1 MAVDRWW
8 SGGDPPTHRAV
19 SAHPQG
25 AAGDPSDGRCA
36 YDGAVLMR
44 VGHERSVARQVL
56 VLQLVAVLVL
66 VVTALALA
74 TYDARSDIRAS
85 ARDEAVSVAQAVA
98 RAPVVL
104 DALGTDDPSELVQP
118 YAEAV
123 RVDTGVD
130 FVVVMAP
137 DRTRFSHPNPELLG
151 KAFIGNLGDAREGEV
166 YTEEYVGTLGPSI
179 RSIVPVFASG
189 PTDVTEP
196 VTEDVVA
203 LVSVGITLQQLDDLL
218 VDEFWDIVVAA
229 IAVLLVGVWGAWFI
243 SHRLRRQTHGLGE
256 REITRMYEYYRAVLH
271 AVREGLLLIDLD
283 GRVQLV
289 NDEARRLLRLP
300 DDVIGRSLSELGLP
314 PALVEAASGE
324 RGPDEVYVTGDHVLV
339 ASSSTALWEGREVG
353 AVVTLRDHTEL
364 QALTGE
370 LDVVRGLTESLR
382 AQTHEA
388 ANRLHTVV
396 SLIEMG
402 RPEQAVEFV
411 TGELQV
417 AQMLTDQVVGAVGE
431 PVVAALLL
439 GKSAEAAERGVS
451 LTVTGE
457 LSAGES
463 IISTRDLVT
472 ALGNLVDNALDAVSG
487 RTDRRVVVHLEGSD
501 THVRLVVGDSG
512 PGLTSEEAAHA
523 LERGWTTKADAGDGR
538 GVGLALVSQ
547 VARRLGGSVTIGRS
561 PLGGAELA
569 VVLGRPDQGPGPDP
583 HEDRPEVAPEDPH
596 EDRHDPQEPAPD
608 AGQGT
613 PRPRD
618 PHLEGTS

>member
-1 MAVDRWW
+1 M
-8 SGGDPPTHRAV
+8 
-19 SAHPQG
+19 
-25 AAGDPSDGRCA
+25 
-36 YDGAVLMR
+36 LKR

-56 VLQLVAVLVL
+56 VLQLIAVLVL

-98 RAPVVL
+98 RAPVVHE
-104 DALGTDDPSELVQP
+104 AIATADPSELIQP
-118 YAEAV
+118 FAEAV

-137 DRTRFSHPNPELLG
+137 DRTRFSHPSPDQLG
-151 KAFIGNLGDAREGEV
+151 KAFIGNLGGALEGEV

-179 RSIVPVFASG
+179 RSIVPVFDDPS
-189 PTDVTEP
+189 VTGAEAA
-196 VTEDVVA
+196 EEVVA
-203 LVSVGITLQQLDDLL
+203 MVSVGITLRQLDDLL

-229 IAVLLVGVWGAWFI
+229 LAVLLVGVCGAWFI

-300 DDVIGRSLSELGLP
+300 DDVVGRSLGELGLP

-339 ASSSTALWEGREVG
+339 ASTSTARWEGREVG

-364 QALTGE
+364 QSLTGE

-439 GKSAEAAERGVS
+439 GKSAEAAERGVA

-457 LSAGES
+457 LPADES
-463 IISTRDLVT
+463 VISTRDLVT
-472 ALGNLVDNALDAVSG
+472 VLGNLVDNALDAVAG

-501 THVRLVVGDSG
+501 AHARVVVGDSG

-569 VVLGRPDQGPGPDP
+569 VVLGSPPPAGP
-583 HEDRPEVAPEDPH
+583 
-596 EDRHDPQEPAPD
+596 EPAGP
-608 AGQGT
+608 
-613 PRPRD
+613 PPERPQSAS
-618 PHLEGTS
+618 PHLEGTA

>member
-1 MAVDRWW
+1 V
-8 SGGDPPTHRAV
+8 
-19 SAHPQG
+19 
-25 AAGDPSDGRCA
+25 
-36 YDGAVLMR
+36 AVLKR

-56 VLQLVAVLVL
+56 VLQLIAVLVL

-85 ARDEAVSVAQAVA
+85 ARDESVSVAQAVA
-98 RAPVVL
+98 RAPVVRE
-104 DALGTDDPSELVQP
+104 AIVTADPSELIQP
-118 YAEAV
+118 FAEAV

-137 DRTRFSHPNPELLG
+137 DRTRFSHPSPDQLG
-151 KAFIGNLGDAREGEV
+151 KAFIGNLGGALEGEV

-179 RSIVPVFASG
+179 RSIVPVFDDPS
-189 PTDVTEP
+189 VTGAEAA
-196 VTEDVVA
+196 EEVVA
-203 LVSVGITLQQLDDLL
+203 LVSVGITLRQLDDLL

-229 IAVLLVGVWGAWFI
+229 LAVLLVGVCGAWFI

-300 DDVIGRSLSELGLP
+300 DDVVGRSLGELGLP

-339 ASSSTALWEGREVG
+339 ASTSTARWEGREVG

-364 QALTGE
+364 QSLTGE

-439 GKSAEAAERGVS
+439 GKSAEAAERGVA

-457 LSAGES
+457 LPADES
-463 IISTRDLVT
+463 VISTRDLVT
-472 ALGNLVDNALDAVSG
+472 VLGNLVDNALDAVAG

-501 THVRLVVGDSG
+501 THARVVVGDSG

-569 VVLGRPDQGPGPDP
+569 VVLGNPPPASP
-583 HEDRPEVAPEDPH
+583 
-596 EDRHDPQEPAPD
+596 EPAGSSPE
-608 AGQGT
+608 
-613 PRPRD
+613 RPQSAS
-618 PHLEGTS
+618 PHLEGTA

>member
-1 MAVDRWW
+1 V
-8 SGGDPPTHRAV
+8 V
-19 SAHPQG
+19 
-25 AAGDPSDGRCA
+25 CA
-36 YDGAVLMR
+36 YDVVVLKR
-44 VGHERSVARQVL
+44 AGHERSVARQVL
-56 VLQLVAVLVL
+56 VLQLIAVLVL

-98 RAPVVL
+98 RSPVL
-104 DALGTDDPSELVQP
+104 HEAMATADPSGLIQP

-137 DRTRFSHPNPELLG
+137 DRTRFSHPSLDQIG
-151 KAFIGNLGDAREGEV
+151 KAFIGNLGGALEGDV
-166 YTEEYVGTLGPSI
+166 FTEEYVGTLGPSI
-179 RSIVPVFASG
+179 RAIVPVFDGAG
-189 PTDVTEP
+189 AGADDVD
-196 VTEDVVA
+196 VDAVVA
-203 LVSVGITLQQLDDLL
+203 LVSVGITLRQLDDLL
-218 VDEFWDIVVAA
+218 VDEFGDIVVAA
-229 IAVLLVGVWGAWFI
+229 LAVLIVGISGAWLI

-300 DDVIGRSLSELGLP
+300 DDVVGRSLSELGLP

-324 RGPDEVYVTGDHVLV
+324 RGADEVYVTEEHVIV
-339 ASSSTALWEGREVG
+339 ASSSTAFWEGREVG

-364 QALTGE
+364 QSLTGE

-402 RPEQAVEFV
+402 RSEEAVEFV

-417 AQMLTDQVVGAVGE
+417 AQMLTDRVVSAVGE

-451 LTVTGE
+451 LTVEGE
-457 LSAGES
+457 LSEGQS
-463 IISTRDLVT
+463 VVSTRDLVT
-472 ALGNLVDNALDAVSG
+472 VLGNLVDNALDAVAG
-487 RTDRRVVVHLEGSD
+487 GEDRRIVVQLQGSD
-501 THVRLVVGDSG
+501 RQVRLVVGDSG
-512 PGLTSEEAAHA
+512 PGLSAEEAAHA
-523 LERGWTTKADAGDGR
+523 LERGWTTKAEVGDGR

-561 PLGGAELA
+561 PLGGAELV
-569 VVLGRPDQGPGPDP
+569 VVLVGSPQGS
-583 HEDRPEVAPEDPH
+583 
-596 EDRHDPQEPAPD
+596 PA
-608 AGQGT
+608 
-613 PRPRD
+613 
-618 PHLEGTS
+618 

>member
-1 MAVDRWW
+1 MVGW
-8 SGGDPPTHRAV
+8 SCDPPHSTTYDVTVLKRA
-19 SAHPQG
+19 
-25 AAGDPSDGRCA
+25 
-36 YDGAVLMR
+36 
-44 VGHERSVARQVL
+44 GHERSVARQVL

-66 VVTALALA
+66 VVTALGLA

-98 RAPVVL
+98 RSPVVHQ
-104 DALGTDDPSELVQP
+104 AIGTDDPAGLIQP
-118 YAEAV
+118 FAEAV

-137 DRTRFSHPNPELLG
+137 DRTRFSHPSPELLG
-151 KAFIGNLGDAREGEV
+151 QAFIGNLGGAPEGEV

-179 RSIVPVFASG
+179 RSIVPVFAD
-189 PTDVTEP
+189 PAVRAE
-196 VTEDVVA
+196 EAEYVVGM
-203 LVSVGITLQQLDDLL
+203 VSVGITLRQLDDLL
-218 VDEFWDIVVAA
+218 VDEFWDIVLAA
-229 IAVLLVGVWGAWFI
+229 LAVLVVGICGAWFI

-271 AVREGLLLIDLD
+271 AVREGLLLIDLE

-300 DDVIGRSLSELGLP
+300 DDVVGRSLSELGLP
-314 PALVEAASGE
+314 PALVEAASGA
-324 RGPDEVYVTGDHVLV
+324 RGADEVYVTGDHVLV
-339 ASSSTALWEGREVG
+339 ASTSTARWEGREVG

-364 QALTGE
+364 QSLTGE

-417 AQMLTDQVVGAVGE
+417 AQMLTDQVVGAVDE

-439 GKSAEAAERGVS
+439 GKSAEAAERGVQ

-457 LSAGES
+457 LPAGDLAGDS
-463 IISTRDLVT
+463 GISTRDLVT
-472 ALGNLVDNALDAVSG
+472 VLGNLVDNALEAVAG
-487 RTDRRVVVHLEGSD
+487 RTDRRIVVHLEGSD
-501 THVRLVVGDSG
+501 RHVRLVVGDSG
-512 PGLTSEEAAHA
+512 PGLTPDEAAHA
-523 LERGWTTKADAGDGR
+523 LERGWTTKAETGDGH

-547 VARRLGGSVTIGRS
+547 VARRLGGGVTIGRS

-569 VVLGRPDQGPGPDP
+569 VVLGTP
-583 HEDRPEVAPEDPH
+583 
-596 EDRHDPQEPAPD
+596 PD
-608 AGQGT
+608 AGT
-613 PRPRD
+613 A
-618 PHLEGTS
+618 

>member
-1 MAVDRWW
+1 MLKR
-8 SGGDPPTHRAV
+8 S
-19 SAHPQG
+19 
-25 AAGDPSDGRCA
+25 
-36 YDGAVLMR
+36 
-44 VGHERSVARQVL
+44 GHERSVARQVL
-56 VLQLVAVLVL
+56 VLQLIAVLVL

-98 RAPVVL
+98 RSPVL
-104 DALGTDDPSELVQP
+104 HEAMATADPSGLIQP

-130 FVVVMAP
+130 FVVVMST
-137 DRTRFSHPNPELLG
+137 DRTRFSHPSPDRIGL
-151 KAFIGNLGDAREGEV
+151 AFIGNLGGAPEGEV

-179 RSIVPVFASG
+179 RAIVPVFATSEAG
-189 PTDVTEP
+189 EA
-196 VTEDVVA
+196 VVA
-203 LVSVGITLQQLDDLL
+203 MVSVGITLRQLDDLL
-218 VDEFWDIVVAA
+218 VDEFGDIVVAA
-229 IAVLLVGVWGAWFI
+229 LAVLVVGVLGAWLI

-271 AVREGLLLIDLD
+271 AVREGLLLIDLE

-289 NDEARRLLRLP
+289 NDEARRLLHLP
-300 DDVIGRSLSELGLP
+300 DDVVGRSLDELGLP
-314 PALVEAASGE
+314 PALVRAASGE
-324 RGPDEVYVTGDHVLV
+324 RGADEVYVTGDHVIV

-364 QALTGE
+364 QSLTGE

-402 RPEQAVEFV
+402 RPEDAVEFV

-439 GKSAEAAERGVS
+439 GKSAEAAERGVA

-463 IISTRDLVT
+463 VVSTRDLVT
-472 ALGNLVDNALDAVSG
+472 VLGNLVDNALDAVARRADG
-487 RTDRRVVVHLEGSD
+487 RIAVHLESSERE
-501 THVRLVVGDSG
+501 VRLVVGDSG
-512 PGLTSEEAAHA
+512 PGLSAEEAAHA
-523 LERGWTTKADAGDGR
+523 LERGWTTKADSGDGR

-547 VARRLGGSVTIGRS
+547 VARRLGGGVTIGRS
-561 PLGGAELA
+561 SLGGAELV
-569 VVLGRPDQGPGPDP
+569 VVLGTR
-583 HEDRPEVAPEDPH
+583 HE
-596 EDRHDPQEPAPD
+596 
-608 AGQGT
+608 GS
-613 PRPRD
+613 PR
-618 PHLEGTS
+618 

>member
-1 MAVDRWW
+1 M
-8 SGGDPPTHRAV
+8 
-19 SAHPQG
+19 
-25 AAGDPSDGRCA
+25 
-36 YDGAVLMR
+36 LKR

-56 VLQLVAVLVL
+56 VLQLIAVLVL

-98 RAPVVL
+98 RAPVVHE
-104 DALGTDDPSELVQP
+104 AIETADPSELIQP
-118 YAEAV
+118 FAEAV

-137 DRTRFSHPNPELLG
+137 DRTRFSHPSPDQLG
-151 KAFIGNLGDAREGEV
+151 KAFIGNLGGALEGEV

-179 RSIVPVFASG
+179 RSIVPVFDDPS
-189 PTDVTEP
+189 VTGAEAA
-196 VTEDVVA
+196 EEVVA
-203 LVSVGITLQQLDDLL
+203 MVSVGITLRQLDDLL

-229 IAVLLVGVWGAWFI
+229 LAVLLVGVCGAWFI

-300 DDVIGRSLSELGLP
+300 DDVVGRSLGELGLP

-339 ASSSTALWEGREVG
+339 ASTSTALWEGREVG

-364 QALTGE
+364 QSLTGE

-439 GKSAEAAERGVS
+439 GKSAEAAERGVA

-457 LSAGES
+457 LPADES
-463 IISTRDLVT
+463 VISTRDLVT
-472 ALGNLVDNALDAVSG
+472 VLGNLVDNALDAVAG

-501 THVRLVVGDSG
+501 THARVVVGDSG

-569 VVLGRPDQGPGPDP
+569 VVLGSPPPATP
-583 HEDRPEVAPEDPH
+583 
-596 EDRHDPQEPAPD
+596 EPAGP
-608 AGQGT
+608 
-613 PRPRD
+613 PPERPQSAS
-618 PHLEGTS
+618 PHLEGTA

>member
-1 MAVDRWW
+1 M
-8 SGGDPPTHRAV
+8 
-19 SAHPQG
+19 
-25 AAGDPSDGRCA
+25 
-36 YDGAVLMR
+36 LKR

-56 VLQLVAVLVL
+56 VLQLIAVLVL

-98 RAPVVL
+98 RAPVVHE
-104 DALGTDDPSELVQP
+104 AIETADPSELIQP
-118 YAEAV
+118 FAEAV

-137 DRTRFSHPNPELLG
+137 DRTRFSHPSPDQLG
-151 KAFIGNLGDAREGEV
+151 KAFIGNLGGALEGEV

-179 RSIVPVFASG
+179 RSIVPVFDDPSATG
-189 PTDVTEP
+189 AEAA
-196 VTEDVVA
+196 EEVVA
-203 LVSVGITLQQLDDLL
+203 MVSVGITLRQLDDLL

-229 IAVLLVGVWGAWFI
+229 LAVLLVGVCGAWFI

-300 DDVIGRSLSELGLP
+300 DDVVGRSLGELGLP

-339 ASSSTALWEGREVG
+339 ASTSTALWEGREVG

-364 QALTGE
+364 QLLTGE

-439 GKSAEAAERGVS
+439 GKSAEAAERGVA

-457 LSAGES
+457 LPADES
-463 IISTRDLVT
+463 VISTRDLVT
-472 ALGNLVDNALDAVSG
+472 VLGNLVDNALDAVAG

-501 THVRLVVGDSG
+501 THARVVVGDSG

-569 VVLGRPDQGPGPDP
+569 VVLGSPPPATP
-583 HEDRPEVAPEDPH
+583 
-596 EDRHDPQEPAPD
+596 EPAGP
-608 AGQGT
+608 
-613 PRPRD
+613 PPERPQSAS
-618 PHLEGTS
+618 PHLEGTA

>member
-1 MAVDRWW
+1 MLR
-8 SGGDPPTHRAV
+8 
-19 SAHPQG
+19 
-25 AAGDPSDGRCA
+25 
-36 YDGAVLMR
+36 R
-44 VGHERSVARQVL
+44 VGRERSVARQVL

-85 ARDEAVSVAQAVA
+85 ARDEAISVAQAVA
-98 RAPVVL
+98 RAPVL
-104 DALGTDDPSELVQP
+104 HEALRTEDPSALIQP
-118 YAEAV
+118 FAEAV

-137 DRTRFSHPNPELLG
+137 DRTRYSHPSVEQLG
-151 KAFIGNLGDAREGEV
+151 RAFIGNLGGAPDGEV

-179 RSIVPVFASG
+179 RSIVPVLAPSTAA
-189 PTDVTEP
+189 PTTAPDD
-196 VTEDVVA
+196 DVVA
-203 LVSVGITLQQLDDLL
+203 LVSVGITLRQLDDLL

-229 IAVLLVGVWGAWFI
+229 LAVLIVGVLGAWFI
-243 SHRLRRQTHGLGE
+243 SNRLRRQTHGLGE

-271 AVREGLLLIDLD
+271 AVREGLLLIDLE

-300 DDVIGRSLSELGLP
+300 DDVVGRSLSELGLP

-324 RGPDEVYVTGDHVLV
+324 RGADEVYVTGDHVLV
-339 ASSSTALWEGREVG
+339 ASTSTALWEGREVG

-402 RPEQAVEFV
+402 RPEEAVEFV

-451 LTVTGE
+451 LTVDGE
-457 LSAGES
+457 LTGTHPEV
-463 IISTRDLVT
+463 STRDLVT
-472 ALGNLVDNALDAVSG
+472 VLGNLVDNAMDAVAGSQ
-487 RTDRRVVVHLEGSD
+487 DRRIVVHLDGSD
-501 THVRLVVGDSG
+501 DHTRLVVGDSG
-512 PGLTSEEAAHA
+512 PGLAPDEAAHA

-538 GVGLALVSQ
+538 GLGLALVSQ
-547 VARRLGGSVTIGRS
+547 VARRLGGSVTIGSS
-561 PLGGAELA
+561 PLGGAELV
-569 VVLGRPDQGPGPDP
+569 VVLG
-583 HEDRPEVAPEDPH
+583 
-596 EDRHDPQEPAPD
+596 
-608 AGQGT
+608 T
-613 PRPRD
+613 PR
-618 PHLEGTS
+618 LERVS